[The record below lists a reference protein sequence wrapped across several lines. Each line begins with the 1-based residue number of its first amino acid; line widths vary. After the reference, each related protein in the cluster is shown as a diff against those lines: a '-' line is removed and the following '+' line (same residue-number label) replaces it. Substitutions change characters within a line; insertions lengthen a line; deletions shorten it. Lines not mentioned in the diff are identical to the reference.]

1 MPTIQP
7 PTITSPA
14 VSQTSQASGLSSSVT
29 LDDII
34 ASARRKISD
43 EYKEIRL
50 PSPEF
55 VEDDNTL
62 WDKKAAKKQLLFQGS
77 SLDIPTMENS
87 GMEILNRNHYDD
99 QDSEVNKQKFK
110 K

>member
-1 MPTIQP
+1 MNIKK
-7 PTITSPA
+7 
-14 VSQTSQASGLSSSVT
+14 LDYLHLRSSKSREF
-29 LDDII
+29 L
-34 ASARRKISD
+34 K
-43 EYKEIRL
+43 KFCFQ
-50 PSPEF
+50 F

-99 QDSEVNKQKFK
+99 QDSEVNKQRKIK